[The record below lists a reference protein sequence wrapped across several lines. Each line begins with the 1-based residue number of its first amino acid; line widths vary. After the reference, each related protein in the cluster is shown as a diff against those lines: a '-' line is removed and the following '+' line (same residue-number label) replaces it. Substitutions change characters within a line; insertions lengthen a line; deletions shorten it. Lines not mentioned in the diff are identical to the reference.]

1 MYISNII
8 QPNGHAKNISSNDAR
23 YRLSPCAKAISALLL
38 VFSSTVAWA
47 DDKAPILD
55 TPMTVTP
62 PPSLIPGQYIPPQR
76 EIPSDPVTW
85 GDGHRPDNYNS
96 HKKIPPAP
104 IIIHIINMLEA
115 GTVPNRSY

>member
-47 DDKAPILD
+47 ESDDNEKKTEYISERERLRLPRLD
-55 TPMTVTP
+55 QV
-62 PPSLIPGQYIPPQR
+62 LG
-76 EIPSDPVTW
+76 VKW
-85 GDGHRPDNYNS
+85 
-96 HKKIPPAP
+96 
-104 IIIHIINMLEA
+104 LERLERVL
-115 GTVPNRSY
+115 GVGKPEWL